1 MEVIE
6 RLGAEVER
14 EWRSLNYD
22 EAVFPA
28 LAAEALRRDN
38 VFETASPWE
47 AVKWALTLDELPR
60 QKDVGARFG
69 DPPVTLFTS
78 SRFHIDLY
86 FWFDGTTSVHQH
98 GFCGAFQVVL
108 GSSIHSV
115 YQFEKRHAVSSFLEI
130 GDIKLDRVELFE
142 LGAIQEIT
150 PGRGYIHSLFHLDKP
165 SASLVVRTDRSPLEL
180 PQYSY
185 HKPSVAIDPFFFDET
200 LTKRLQLV
208 TALLRARH
216 PDAEAVVT
224 DLLAASDL
232 HTAYEVL
239 RLLRGNLRSGHI
251 DQLFGLEGGN
261 QLYERLFGAA
271 RRRHGELVE
280 SFAAVFAHL
289 EQENQIVLRRSL
301 VANPEHRFFL
311 ALLMNV
317 SGRQRILAL
326 VKQRFPDVEPL
337 EKVLDWLLELA
348 ETRIV
353 GSGVNTALGIEGFD
367 DTDLFLVERML
378 EGDEDDVIGER
389 IKAEYQGAKQAK
401 MLNEM
406 DERLGKLRNAVI
418 LRPLL
423 AEDEVASGNAVE

>member
-1 MEVIE
+1 MDAVEQ
-6 RLGAEVER
+6 LGGAIER
-14 EWRSLNYD
+14 EWRRRNYD
-22 EAVFPA
+22 EAVFPS
-28 LAAEALRRDN
+28 LAAEKLRRSN
-38 VFETASPWE
+38 VFEKASPWD

-60 QKDVGARFG
+60 QKDVDARFG

-78 SRFHIDLY
+78 SRFNIDLY

-115 YQFEKRHAVSSFLEI
+115 YRFERRHSASVFFEI
-130 GDIKLDRVELFE
+130 GDIRLDRVELFE

-200 LTKRLQLV
+200 LTKKLQLV

-216 PDAEAVVT
+216 PDAEAVIT

-251 DQLFGLEGGN
+251 DKLFGLEGGTA
-261 QLYERLFGAA
+261 QYDRLFEAA
-271 RRRHGELVE
+271 RQRHGKLAEA
-280 SFAAVFAHL
+280 FPAVFAHL
-289 EQENQIVLRRSL
+289 EEENEIVMRRSL

-311 ALLMNV
+311 ALLLNV
-317 SGRQRILAL
+317 PGRERIFAL

-337 EKVLDWLLELA
+337 EKVLDWLLELS

-353 GSGVNTALGIEGFD
+353 GSGVNNALGIDGFD
-367 DTDLFLVERML
+367 DTDLFLVERLL
-378 EGDEDDVIGER
+378 EGDADDAIGVR
-389 IKAEYQGAKQAK
+389 INAEYQGAKREK
-401 MLNEM
+401 ILNEL
-406 DERLGKLRNAVI
+406 DERLKKLRNAVI

-423 AEDEVASGNAVE
+423 AKDPVASGHSVG